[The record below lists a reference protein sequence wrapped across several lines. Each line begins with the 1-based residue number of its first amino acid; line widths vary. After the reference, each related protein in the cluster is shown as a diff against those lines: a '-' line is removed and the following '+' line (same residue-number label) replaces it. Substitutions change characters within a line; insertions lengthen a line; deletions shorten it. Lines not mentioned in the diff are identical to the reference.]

1 MAPGLDDDCGDDD
14 GGDDGAGAG
23 DGGCDGDDG
32 DCGVCGGD
40 GTSCPGRLYSW
51 QRVQMIVMILIM

>member
-1 MAPGLDDDCGDDD
+1 MESELSKRLQEVMVDRDDD
-14 GGDDGAGAG
+14 

-40 GTSCPGRLYSW
+40 GTSCQGRLYSW